1 MNRNNRYNNQKL
13 IMKNECL
20 NLSRLPL
27 TREESRK
34 ELIKMKLPAAALD
47 VFDGKFIHAALSY
60 RCEEP
65 YFIFSASVLPEGI
78 HITPLWERG
87 SIVTAYQHS
96 WPHGRFITFNLEDPK
111 DVTVIGPSFKSV
123 VAALLIDLWENEK
136 SDQELREVARL
147 FAFRHLD
154 ELLRECESRARLETF
169 AGYCEWRANFCE
181 LCDAA

>member
-1 MNRNNRYNNQKL
+1 
-13 IMKNECL
+13 MKNECL
-20 NLSRLPL
+20 NISPLSLM
-27 TREESRK
+27 REKSRK
-34 ELIKMKLPAAALD
+34 ELIRMKLPAAVLD
-47 VFDGKFIHAALSY
+47 VFDGKFIHPALSF

-65 YFIFSASVLPEGI
+65 CYIFSAPILPEGI

-87 SIVTAYQHS
+87 MTVTAYQHA
-96 WPHGRFITFNLEDPK
+96 WPQGRFITFNLEDPK

-123 VAALLIDLWENEK
+123 IAALLIELWENGK

-147 FAFRHLD
+147 FGFRHLD
-154 ELLRECESRARLETF
+154 ELLRECESRARLETL